1 MESPI
6 GQKHKQLEFALASV
20 SELSSCSSV
29 AQSKPV
35 VARFSADSGV
45 AELRFQQES
54 ESIAAINVD
63 LQTAKVSFSFLFF
76 FRVYFFDC
84 SFGCQEVG
92 GKEGSGKENR
102 LNFLSIIIITII
114 LLLFSC
120 CGDRAK

>member
-1 MESPI
+1 MDGPI

-20 SELSSCSSV
+20 SELSSSSSA

-76 FRVYFFDC
+76 FFFL
-84 SFGCQEVG
+84 F
-92 GKEGSGKENR
+92 EG
-102 LNFLSIIIITII
+102 
-114 LLLFSC
+114 LLL
-120 CGDRAK
+120 